1 MLDGSRKMLMKL
13 QDRLTLGQ
21 QISIMI
27 AGITF
32 IGLAAVALFA
42 ADLSRREMVE
52 RIKSEMASTAD
63 GLADRLQSD
72 LLERYSDIKQ
82 LADMQPLNSVWES
95 SPLLIRTV
103 LDQLQIALPSY
114 AWIGFA
120 RPDGTVHAATRGMLE
135 DASVAARPWFK
146 EGLKGPFVGD
156 VHEAVLLSKLLDN
169 TTTGEPR
176 RFVDVAFPVYSA
188 DRRLLGVLGAH
199 LALEWV
205 DSLRLGALKAKPG
218 IDIWVLS
225 QGGEI
230 LLGPKLDAPPF
241 SSQRIAAMEG
251 ERSGV
256 FVDKTARDG
265 EVLTGFSIV
274 EPGAMPR
281 LGWIVVARQNA
292 SAAFA
297 APSRVAGSIV
307 ALGLLVLVLS
317 VGIATWLTARL
328 SRPLS
333 QLTHVA
339 GEIGRTPDVV
349 MLPRLRGSLD
359 VMQLSGALRA
369 LLRRLG
375 SAETLFV
382 ETTQRQEKDIAA
394 LRALADTDPLT
405 GLLNRR
411 SFLSVAESA
420 LHGTRSV
427 DNIGILMADID
438 HFKIVNDTYGHAAGD
453 AMIRYVSEHL
463 IGGIRNH
470 DRVARFGGEEFVVML
485 MAVDREAMLTLADRI
500 RAAIAEGA
508 VRFEGHTI
516 KVTISFGA
524 ALAQFQDRDV
534 DAVIERA
541 DLALYE
547 AKSSGRNRVAFAD
560 MAKRIAA

>member
-1 MLDGSRKMLMKL
+1 MISRL

-52 RIKSEMASTAD
+52 RIKSDMAATAG
-63 GLADRLQSD
+63 GLADRLESD
-72 LLERYSDIKQ
+72 LLERYTDIRQ
-82 LADMQPLNSVWES
+82 LSQMQPLNSVWEA
-95 SPLLIRTV
+95 SPSLIRTV

-120 RPDGTVHAATRGMLE
+120 RPDGTVVAATRGMLE
-135 DASVAARPWFK
+135 DASVAARPWFT
-146 EGLKGPFVGD
+146 EGLKGPFLGD

-176 RFVDVAFPVYSA
+176 RFVDVAFPVYSG

-199 LALEWV
+199 LAFEWV
-205 DSLRLGALKAKPG
+205 DSLRLGALKAKPS

-230 LLGPKLDAPPF
+230 LLGPTLPAPPF
-241 SSQRIAAMEG
+241 SPARIAAMEQ
-251 ERSGV
+251 EASGV
-256 FVDKTARDG
+256 FVDDTARDG
-265 EVLTGFSIV
+265 QVLTGFSV
-274 EPGAMPR
+274 VASDAMPP
-281 LGWIVVARQNA
+281 LGWIIVARQNA
-292 SAAFA
+292 RAAFA

-307 ALGLLVLVLS
+307 VLGLLVMVLS
-317 VGIATWLTARL
+317 VGSATWLTARL

-333 QLTHVA
+333 QLTQAA

-375 SAETLFV
+375 SVETRFV
-382 ETTQRQEKDIAA
+382 EATQRQEQDIAA
-394 LRALADTDPLT
+394 LRELADTDPLT

-411 SFLSVAESA
+411 SFLSVAEST
-420 LHGTRSV
+420 LHGTRST
-427 DNIGILMADID
+427 DNVGILMADID
-438 HFKIVNDTYGHAAGD
+438 HFKRVNDTHGHAAGD
-453 AMIRYVSEHL
+453 AVIRYVSAHL
-463 IGGIRNH
+463 MSGIRSH

-485 MAVDREAMLTLADRI
+485 MAVNKEDMLALADRI
-500 RAAIAEGA
+500 RTSIAAGSVA
-508 VRFEGHTI
+508 FEGKTI
-516 KVTISFGA
+516 QVTISFGA
-524 ALAQFQDRDV
+524 ALAQFEDRDV

-547 AKSSGRNRVAFAD
+547 AKDSGRNRVAFAD
-560 MAKRIAA
+560 RSTRVTA